1 MTLNTK
7 TEIGKKGEEMA
18 VAYLRKRGFKIIAT
32 NWRFHHLE
40 IDIVAQDGDEI
51 VFVEV
56 KTRTSS
62 AFGHPEE
69 AISKQK
75 ISRILNAAEAYIE
88 EHDINQD
95 ARFDVMAILMPYHA
109 APELEYFEDAFM
121 A

>member
-18 VAYLRKRGFKIIAT
+18 VAYLRKRGFKILAT

-56 KTRTSS
+56 KTRTS
-62 AFGHPEE
+62 ADFGNPED

-75 ISRILNAAEAYIE
+75 ISRILNAAEAYII
-88 EHDINQD
+88 EHDIEQD
-95 ARFDVMAILMPYHA
+95 ARFDVMAILLPYNA
-109 APELEYFEDAFM
+109 KPELEYFEDAFM